1 MSKIITIEYL
11 EEFEQGLDPQFPER
25 SGIPALVI
33 GFGEIS
39 SIFKIEGVP
48 NWIFKRL
55 PLFDTID
62 QTESYI
68 NNYTQYTDYL
78 KIIGIGLPGDFSKVV
93 KGKRVV
99 LYLAQEEIKKEDLC
113 QNKLQIQSEDENLL
127 MLRDIFKEIKKVY
140 LFNQENKDKVEL
152 SIDGQV
158 SNWAMVNNKLL
169 FFDTS
174 TPLLKL
180 FGKEQLNPGLLLN
193 STPRA
198 LRWMIRSF
206 FLREVMDRYYD
217 IHEIYLDLLANLYKE
232 QKEVLIPDAMNIAN
246 NLLTD
251 GIKKISRKEID
262 RYYQND
268 KFIWQLFLGLRRL
281 DRWLTINIF
290 RKQYEFILP
299 GKIKR

>member
-1 MSKIITIEYL
+1 MSQIITEEFL

-25 SGIPALVI
+25 SRIPAKVI

-39 SIFKIEGVP
+39 SIFKIEGIP

-55 PLFDTID
+55 PLFDTIK
-62 QTESYI
+62 QTKSYI
-68 NNYTQYTDYL
+68 NNYIRYTDYL
-78 KIIGIGLPGDFSKVV
+78 KGIGIDLPGDFSRAV

-113 QNKLQIQSEDENLL
+113 QNKLHIQSEEENLL
-127 MLRDIFKEIKKVY
+127 MLQDIFKEIKKVY

-158 SNWAMVNNKLL
+158 SNWAMVNGKLL

-174 TPLLKL
+174 TPLFKL
-180 FGKEQLNPGLLLN
+180 FGKEQLNPELLLN
-193 STPRA
+193 STPKA

-206 FLREVMDRYYD
+206 FLQEVMDRYYNL
-217 IHEIYLDLLANLYKE
+217 HEVYLDVLANLVKE
-232 QKEVLIPDAMNIAN
+232 RKEELIPKSMNNAN
-246 NLLTD
+246 DLLPE
-251 GIKKISRKEID
+251 GIKKITKKEID
-262 RYYQND
+262 KYYQND
-268 KFIWQLFLGLRRL
+268 KFIWQLFLGLRRM
-281 DRWLTINIF
+281 DRWMTINIF

>member
-1 MSKIITIEYL
+1 MSQIIT
-11 EEFEQGLDPQFPER
+11 EEFLEDFELGLNPQFPER
-25 SGIPALVI
+25 SRIPAKVI

-39 SIFKIEGVP
+39 SIFKIEGIS

-55 PLFDTID
+55 PLFVTIK
-62 QTESYI
+62 QTKSYI
-68 NNYTQYTDYL
+68 NNYVQYTDYL
-78 KIIGIGLPGDFSKVV
+78 KGIGIDLPGDFSRVV

-113 QNKLQIQSEDENLL
+113 QNKLHIQSEEENLL

-158 SNWAMVNNKLL
+158 SNWAMVNGKLL

-174 TPLLKL
+174 TPLFKL
-180 FGKEQLNPGLLLN
+180 FGKEQLNPELLLN
-193 STPRA
+193 STPKA

-206 FLREVMDRYYD
+206 FLQEVMDRYYNL
-217 IHEIYLDLLANLYKE
+217 HEVYLDVLANLVKE
-232 QKEVLIPDAMNIAN
+232 RKEELIPKSMNNAN
-246 NLLTD
+246 DLLPE
-251 GIKKISRKEID
+251 GIEKITKKEID
-262 RYYQND
+262 KYYQND
-268 KFIWQLFLGLRRL
+268 KFIWQLFLGLRRM
-281 DRWLTINIF
+281 DRWMTINIF

-299 GKIKR
+299 GRIKR